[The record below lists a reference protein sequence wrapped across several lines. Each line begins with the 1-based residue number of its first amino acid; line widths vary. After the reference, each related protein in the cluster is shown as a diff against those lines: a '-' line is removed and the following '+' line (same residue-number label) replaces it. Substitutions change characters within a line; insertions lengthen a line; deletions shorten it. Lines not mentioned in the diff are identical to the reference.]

1 MFLMMTRLPPAFAA
15 VTIALAHLAVLVDI
29 AIRRDLPWGRRLVT
43 GVIVAALLPLG
54 ALAYLL
60 VRPVGDRMRQ
70 RVASRRAALVAKR
83 VPAASGWRRTL
94 MGAASITAVAIAL
107 LASVLASA
115 AAQPTSPFAGE
126 DYGVALL
133 SLPAAWPASTGRGV
147 TVAVVD
153 SGVDPANP
161 FLAPRLV
168 PGHDFADGTGSTKDG
183 LGHGTHVAG
192 IVAQA
197 APDAHI
203 MPVKVLDSAG
213 HGGLSAIAAGVR
225 WAVDHGAGVV
235 NLSVDETGLLAQI
248 QKEGSLNDAAEY
260 AHAKGAVVISAAG
273 NEHQHL
279 QVYQSGVPVI
289 TVAAVD
295 QNRHPASFTNW
306 GGPAEVAAPGVDIWS
321 TAPEYPTTLFPNG
334 TDGSGELDGTSM
346 ATPFVSGVA
355 ALLRAQGATA
365 AATQAALLNTAQPV
379 AGVTILGH
387 GVINAGAALTYA
399 KAHAHPRVALEFA
412 PRWFRWAQF
421 VLLAAVI
428 GKYLWVLVQIVRR
441 RWSVRSGSSGLDV
454 TAGGAG

>member
-1 MFLMMTRLPPAFAA
+1 
-15 VTIALAHLAVLVDI
+15 
-29 AIRRDLPWGRRLVT
+29 
-43 GVIVAALLPLG
+43 
-54 ALAYLL
+54 
-60 VRPVGDRMRQ
+60 MRAGS
-70 RVASRRAALVAKR
+70 V
-83 VPAASGWRRTL
+83 
-94 MGAASITAVAIAL
+94 TAVAIAL

-133 SLPAAWPASTGRGV
+133 NLPAAWPASTGRGV

-168 PGHDFADGTGSTKDG
+168 AGHDFADGTGSTKDG

-213 HGGLSAIAAGVR
+213 HGGVSAIAAGVR
-225 WAVDHGAGVV
+225 WAVDHDAGVV
-235 NLSVDETGLLAQI
+235 NLSVDESGLLAQI

-306 GGPAEVAAPGVDIWS
+306 GGPAEVAWTSGPRLRSIRPRFFP
-321 TAPEYPTTLFPNG
+321 TAPTEVASWMGRPWRRP
-334 TDGSGELDGTSM
+334 SS
-346 ATPFVSGVA
+346 A
-355 ALLRAQGATA
+355 ALLPCYG
-365 AATQAALLNTAQPV
+365 P
-379 AGVTILGH
+379 
-387 GVINAGAALTYA
+387 
-399 KAHAHPRVALEFA
+399 KA
-412 PRWFRWAQF
+412 PRRQPPKRPCSTQHSRW
-421 VLLAAVI
+421 
-428 GKYLWVLVQIVRR
+428 RE
-441 RWSVRSGSSGLDV
+441 
-454 TAGGAG
+454 

>member
-29 AIRRDLPWGRRLVT
+29 AIRRDLPWARRLVT
-43 GVIVAALLPLG
+43 GVIVGALLPLG

-70 RVASRRAALVAKR
+70 RIASRRAALAAKR

-94 MGAASITAVAIAL
+94 MRAGSVTAVAIAL

-115 AAQPTSPFAGE
+115 VAQPTSPFAGE

-133 SLPAAWPASTGRGV
+133 NLPAAWPASTGRGV

-213 HGGLSAIAAGVR
+213 HGGVSGIAAGVR

-235 NLSVDETGLLAQI
+235 NLSVDESGLLAQI
-248 QKEGSLNDAAEY
+248 QKEGALNDAAEY
-260 AHAKGAVVISAAG
+260 AHAKGAVVIAAAG

-334 TDGSGELDGTSM
+334 TDGSWRAEWDVHGH
-346 ATPFVSGVA
+346 
-355 ALLRAQGATA
+355 ALRQRRCC
-365 AATQAALLNTAQPV
+365 PV
-379 AGVTILGH
+379 AGPRSH
-387 GVINAGAALTYA
+387 GGSHPSGPAQHGATGGRSDRSRSRCDQRRCCPHL
-399 KAHAHPRVALEFA
+399 RQVACA
-412 PRWFRWAQF
+412 P
-421 VLLAAVI
+421 
-428 GKYLWVLVQIVRR
+428 
-441 RWSVRSGSSGLDV
+441 
-454 TAGGAG
+454 AGGARVRPALVPLGPIRPARRGHRQILMGTRPDCPPPLVCALRLLGS